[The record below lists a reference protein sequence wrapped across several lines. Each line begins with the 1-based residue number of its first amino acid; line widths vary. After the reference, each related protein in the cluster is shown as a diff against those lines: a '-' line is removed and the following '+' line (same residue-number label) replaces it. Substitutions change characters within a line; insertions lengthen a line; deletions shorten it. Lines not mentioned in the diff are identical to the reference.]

1 MSNVRIPL
9 KRLHQHP
16 PLVSGLSKE
25 ISQVVVMC
33 AFKNLLRSV
42 YYGVC
47 YCQLVTK
54 KPPQL

>member
-33 AFKNLLRSV
+33 AFKNLL
-42 YYGVC
+42 
-47 YCQLVTK
+47 K
-54 KPPQL
+54 KKKTPQL